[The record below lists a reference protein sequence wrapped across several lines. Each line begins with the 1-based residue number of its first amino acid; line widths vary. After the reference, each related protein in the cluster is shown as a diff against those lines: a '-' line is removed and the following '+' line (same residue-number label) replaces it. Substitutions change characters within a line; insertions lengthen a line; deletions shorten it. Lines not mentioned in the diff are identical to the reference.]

1 MSTWDGRLGNT
12 VDLAYSLEHSIM
24 KRIEAIVRP
33 EKLQDV
39 KSALVEI
46 GATGMTLED
55 VRGFGRQKG
64 QTSTYRGISY
74 TVEFLTKNRLVLVVP
89 DNFLNKAIETISSSA
104 STGTIGD
111 GKIFVSQ
118 VDEAIRIRTGEKGEV
133 AL

>member
-1 MSTWDGRLGNT
+1 
-12 VDLAYSLEHSIM
+12 M

-33 EKLQDV
+33 EKLQEV
-39 KSALVEI
+39 KNALVSV

-74 TVEFLTKNRLVLVVP
+74 TVEFLTKKRLVLIIADAQLDTV
-89 DNFLNKAIETISSSA
+89 LETISTA
-104 STGTIGD
+104 AATGTIGD
-111 GKIFVSQ
+111 GKIFVSS
-118 VDEAIRIRTGEKGEV
+118 VEEAIRIRTGETGEV

>member
-1 MSTWDGRLGNT
+1 
-12 VDLAYSLEHSIM
+12 M

-39 KSALVEI
+39 KNALVSI

-74 TVEFLTKNRLVLVVP
+74 TVEFLTKKRLVLVVS
-89 DNFLNKAIETISSSA
+89 DDQLETILETITTA
-104 STGTIGD
+104 AATGTIGD
-111 GKIFVSQ
+111 GKIFVSEIDSA
-118 VDEAIRIRTGEKGEV
+118 VRIRTGETGEI

>member
-1 MSTWDGRLGNT
+1 
-12 VDLAYSLEHSIM
+12 M

-39 KSALVEI
+39 KAALVEI

-74 TVEFLTKNRLVLVVP
+74 TVEFLTKKRLILVVP
-89 DNFLNKAIETISSSA
+89 DELLGKVTETISLAA
-104 STGTIGD
+104 STGAIGD

-118 VDEAIRIRTGEKGEV
+118 VEEAIRIRTGETGEI

>member
-1 MSTWDGRLGNT
+1 
-12 VDLAYSLEHSIM
+12 M
-24 KRIEAIVRP
+24 KRVEAIVRP

-39 KSALVEI
+39 KNALVEI

-74 TVEFLTKNRLVLVVP
+74 TVEFLTKKRLVLVVS
-89 DNFLNKAIETISSSA
+89 DDWLERTVSAITKAA
-104 STGTIGD
+104 ATGTIGD
-111 GKIFVSQ
+111 GKIFVSP
-118 VDEAIRIRTGEKGEV
+118 VEEAIRIRTGETGSI

>member
-1 MSTWDGRLGNT
+1 
-12 VDLAYSLEHSIM
+12 M
-24 KRIEAIVRP
+24 KRVEAIVRP

-74 TVEFLTKNRLVLVVP
+74 TVEFLTKKRLVLVVS
-89 DNFLNKAIETISSSA
+89 DERLNLIIETIA
-104 STGTIGD
+104 TAAATGSIGD
-111 GKIFVSQ
+111 GKIFVSP
-118 VDEAIRIRTGEKGEV
+118 VDEVMRIRTGETGEV

>member
-1 MSTWDGRLGNT
+1 MRSLKVSIVKVSIVTRLKESF
-12 VDLAYSLEHSIM
+12 V
-24 KRIEAIVRP
+24 KRIEAVVRP

-39 KSALVEI
+39 KNALVSI

-74 TVEFLTKNRLVLVVP
+74 TVEFLNKKRLVLVIADDQLATVL
-89 DNFLNKAIETISSSA
+89 DTITTA
-104 STGTIGD
+104 AATGTIGD
-111 GKIFVSQ
+111 GKIFVST
-118 VDEAIRIRTGEKGEV
+118 VDETIRIRTGETGEI

>member
-1 MSTWDGRLGNT
+1 
-12 VDLAYSLEHSIM
+12 M

-39 KSALVEI
+39 KNALVGI

-64 QTSTYRGISY
+64 QTSTYRGVSY
-74 TVEFLTKNRLVLVVP
+74 TVEFLTKKRLVMVVA
-89 DNFLNKAIETISSSA
+89 DDQLESVLQTVITAA
-104 STGTIGD
+104 ATGTIGD
-111 GKIFVSQ
+111 GKIFVSS
-118 VDEAIRIRTGEKGEV
+118 VEEAIRIRTGETGDE

>member
-1 MSTWDGRLGNT
+1 
-12 VDLAYSLEHSIM
+12 M

-39 KSALVEI
+39 KNALVSI

-74 TVEFLTKNRLVLVVP
+74 TVEFLTKKRLVLVVS
-89 DNFLNKAIETISSSA
+89 DENLEKIIETIA
-104 STGTIGD
+104 TAAATGTIGD
-111 GKIFVSQ
+111 GKIFVSSVEQ
-118 VDEAIRIRTGEKGEV
+118 AVRIRTGET
-133 AL
+133 

>member
-1 MSTWDGRLGNT
+1 
-12 VDLAYSLEHSIM
+12 M

-39 KSALVEI
+39 KSALVSI

-64 QTSTYRGISY
+64 QTSTYRGVSY
-74 TVEFLTKNRLVLVVP
+74 TVEFLTKKRLVLVVA
-89 DNFLNKAIETISSSA
+89 DDQLEKILETIA
-104 STGTIGD
+104 TAAATGTIGD
-111 GKIFVSQ
+111 GKIFVSS
-118 VDEAIRIRTGEKGEV
+118 VDEAIRIRTGETGDI

>member
-1 MSTWDGRLGNT
+1 
-12 VDLAYSLEHSIM
+12 M

-39 KSALVEI
+39 KNALVNI

-74 TVEFLTKNRLVLVVP
+74 TVEFLTKKRLVLVVS
-89 DNFLNKAIETISSSA
+89 DENLETILDTIA
-104 STGTIGD
+104 TAAATGTIGD
-111 GKIFVSQ
+111 GKIFVSP
-118 VDEAIRIRTGEKGEV
+118 VEEAVRIRTGETGSI

>member
-1 MSTWDGRLGNT
+1 
-12 VDLAYSLEHSIM
+12 M

-33 EKLQDV
+33 EKLQEV
-39 KSALVEI
+39 KTALVEI

-74 TVEFLTKNRLVLVVP
+74 TVEFLTKKRLVLVVA
-89 DNFLNKAIETISSSA
+89 DTQLEAVLQTIAKSA
-104 STGTIGD
+104 ATGTIGD
-111 GKIFVSQ
+111 GKIFVSP
-118 VDEAIRIRTGEKGEV
+118 VDEAIRIRTGETGEI

>member
-1 MSTWDGRLGNT
+1 
-12 VDLAYSLEHSIM
+12 M

-39 KSALVEI
+39 KNALVNV

-74 TVEFLTKNRLVLVVP
+74 TVEFLTKKRLMLIVADDQLDTVL
-89 DNFLNKAIETISSSA
+89 ETIA
-104 STGTIGD
+104 NAAATGTIGD
-111 GKIFVSQ
+111 GKIFVSS
-118 VDEAIRIRTGEKGEV
+118 VDEAVRIRTGETGEV

>member
-1 MSTWDGRLGNT
+1 
-12 VDLAYSLEHSIM
+12 V
-24 KRIEAIVRP
+24 KRVEAVVRP

-39 KSALVEI
+39 KNALVNI

-74 TVEFLTKNRLVLVVP
+74 TVEFLTKKRLVLIVP
-89 DNFLNKAIETISSSA
+89 DSQLDIILETIA
-104 STGTIGD
+104 NAAATGTIGD
-111 GKIFVSQ
+111 GKIFVSPIE
-118 VDEAIRIRTGEKGEV
+118 EAIRIRTGETGEV

>member
-1 MSTWDGRLGNT
+1 
-12 VDLAYSLEHSIM
+12 M
-24 KRIEAIVRP
+24 KRVEAIVRP

-39 KSALVEI
+39 KNALIEI

-74 TVEFLTKNRLVLVVP
+74 TVEFLTKKRLVLVVA
-89 DNFLNKAIETISSSA
+89 DEQLNAILETIATSA
-104 STGTIGD
+104 ATGTIGD
-111 GKIFVSQ
+111 GKIFVSS
-118 VDEAIRIRTGEKGEV
+118 VEGAVRIRTGETGDA

>member
-1 MSTWDGRLGNT
+1 
-12 VDLAYSLEHSIM
+12 M

-39 KSALVEI
+39 KAALVNI

-74 TVEFLTKNRLVLVVP
+74 TVEFLTKKRLVLVVP
-89 DNFLNKAIETISSSA
+89 DDQLETVISTISTA
-104 STGTIGD
+104 AATGTIGD
-111 GKIFVSQ
+111 GKIFVSSIENA
-118 VDEAIRIRTGEKGEV
+118 VRIRTGETGEV

>member
-1 MSTWDGRLGNT
+1 
-12 VDLAYSLEHSIM
+12 M

-39 KSALVEI
+39 KNALVSI

-74 TVEFLTKNRLVLVVP
+74 TVEFLTKKRLVLVVA
-89 DNFLNKAIETISSSA
+89 DAQLEAVLQTISKA
-104 STGTIGD
+104 AATGTIGD
-111 GKIFVSQ
+111 GKIFVSP
-118 VDEAIRIRTGEKGEV
+118 VEEAVRIRTGEKGDI

>member
-1 MSTWDGRLGNT
+1 
-12 VDLAYSLEHSIM
+12 M

-39 KSALVEI
+39 KNALVSI

-74 TVEFLTKNRLVLVVP
+74 TVEFLTKKRLVLVVS
-89 DNFLNKAIETISSSA
+89 DENLETILETIA
-104 STGTIGD
+104 IAAATGTIGD
-111 GKIFVSQ
+111 GKIFVSEVEQ
-118 VDEAIRIRTGEKGEV
+118 AIRIRTGETGPI

>member
-1 MSTWDGRLGNT
+1 
-12 VDLAYSLEHSIM
+12 M
-24 KRIEAIVRP
+24 KRVEAIVRP

-39 KSALVEI
+39 KNALVSI

-74 TVEFLTKNRLVLVVP
+74 TVEFLTKKRLVLVVS
-89 DNFLNKAIETISSSA
+89 DENLEKIIGTIA
-104 STGTIGD
+104 TAAATGTIGD
-111 GKIFVSQ
+111 GKIFVSSVEQ
-118 VDEAIRIRTGEKGEV
+118 AVRIRTGETGPV

>member
-1 MSTWDGRLGNT
+1 
-12 VDLAYSLEHSIM
+12 M
-24 KRIEAIVRP
+24 KRVEAIVRP

-74 TVEFLTKNRLVLVVP
+74 TVEFLTKKRLVLVVS
-89 DNFLNKAIETISSSA
+89 DDLLSQVVETVSSAA

-118 VDEAIRIRTGEKGEV
+118 VEEAIRIRTGEKGEI